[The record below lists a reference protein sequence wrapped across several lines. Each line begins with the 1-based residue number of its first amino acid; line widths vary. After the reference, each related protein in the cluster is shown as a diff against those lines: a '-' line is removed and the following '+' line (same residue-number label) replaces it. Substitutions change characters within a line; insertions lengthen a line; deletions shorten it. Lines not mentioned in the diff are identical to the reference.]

1 MKNKYK
7 ITSVLSFCFAVI
19 LLVIMIIH
27 SMIDYNDYLQHPEYS
42 APFSVNLLIKGITYG
57 IPTII
62 SFILSIVFNYKTKE
76 SWKQ

>member
-7 ITSVLSFCFAVI
+7 ITSVLLFCFAVI
-19 LLVIMIIH
+19 LLVIMIAH
-27 SMIDYNDYLQHPEYS
+27 SVIDYKDYLQHPEYS

-62 SFILSIVFNYKTKE
+62 SFILSIVFKNKAKE
-76 SWKQ
+76 SWRQ